1 MATEKYDPPLEWV
14 DKALSDKL
22 QCDPHGFTVKNFSNR
37 TFLLCLRPSL
47 TVATR
52 YKLVRAK
59 AKVRT
64 AVEKS
69 GYYKISGGTNRVL
82 YR

>member
-1 MATEKYDPPLEWV
+1 MNCL
-14 DKALSDKL
+14 
-22 QCDPHGFTVKNFSNR
+22 FTKSSQ
-37 TFLLCLRPSL
+37 PY
-47 TVATR
+47 ATR
-52 YKLVRAK
+52 YKLGGKLVRAK